1 MIICY
6 LYRVI
11 MVKLLFIINL
21 PNFMTNIEPSIN
33 DTYEFFPTNPCLSL
47 ESFTVY
53 EYDIAVQVR
62 RFEQ

>member
-1 MIICY
+1 
-6 LYRVI
+6 

-53 EYDIAVQVR
+53 EYDIVVQVR